1 MTTQNTTN
9 PPESSARYWRRVLR
23 PLFWWLL
30 LVLVL
35 FGIRTHQRLMEKTR
49 LNFTVTLG
57 GGQIS
62 LLDQAST
69 TFDGKP
75 LFSGEKIPLGNHQ
88 FIVTHPKGETY
99 TANLFIWYG
108 AHDLGT
114 IDLKR
119 TMGTLVV
126 TADPPADWLLIRGP
140 EWSVLLTNSAGLT
153 QSVPTDAYAVEVR
166 YPHWQKN
173 YSVGVFANQTAACPI
188 VPHFGGLKLDCN
200 QTDATFQLLGPD
212 GLFAAGGNLPATV
225 SGLPAGNY
233 KILAAH
239 HGHERT
245 DTLTV
250 KADRTNTS
258 QLGFEYGAVVF
269 ETAPA
274 QVSITSDDGRNWGET
289 PRILSELL
297 PGNWKFTLQ
306 RLGYQSVQVSLD
318 VAANETNMVS
328 TNLISET
335 YFHAMTVTRQ
345 SMANADY
352 DHALQSANDALAAKP
367 DDAEA
372 ITLQREATGLGLIKH
387 ATTLGQQ
394 GDYLGGHKKL
404 TQALQFLPDNAE
416 AQQLIANF
424 KQHEPEQIERLRVE
438 RLALPKKTFDAL
450 MASMGDTFS
459 FESHEL
465 TTSKSAA
472 ETQLA
477 IELELKTGQPGFQIL
492 RSDMTGEIFRIEAS
506 QDFLGGSRRCEIV
519 GGQSKNDE
527 TQIYFK
533 VVEMKKAA
541 FYNQPIGSM
550 WGALPTKYTLI
561 DPNQSPLDEKQKKQ
575 IADGVSNLMGRI
587 QMALGQTPPVTMQPP
602 AVPQ

>member
-1 MTTQNTTN
+1 MATQNTLT
-9 PPESSARYWRRVLR
+9 PPESRAHYWRRVLR

-35 FGIRTHQRLMEKTR
+35 YGIRTHQRLMEKTR

-57 GGQIS
+57 GGQMS
-62 LLDQAST
+62 MLDQAST

-75 LFSGEKIPLGNHQ
+75 LSSGEKIPLGNHQ
-88 FIVTHPKGETY
+88 FVVTHPKGVTY

-108 AHDLGT
+108 AHNLGT

-119 TMGTLVV
+119 TMGTLSVI
-126 TADPPADWLLIRGP
+126 ADPPADWLLIRGP
-140 EWSVLLTNSAGLT
+140 EWSVVLTNSAGLT
-153 QSVPTDAYAVEVR
+153 QSVPTDVYTVEVR

-173 YSVGVFANQTAACPI
+173 YSASVFANQTASCPI

-200 QTDATFQLLGPD
+200 QTDATFQVLGPD

-225 SGLPAGNY
+225 SGLPAGDY

-239 HGHERT
+239 HGHEHN

-250 KADRTNTS
+250 KADMTTTS
-258 QLGFEYGAVVF
+258 QLGFEYGTVVF

-289 PRILSELL
+289 PRTLSELL

-318 VAANETNMVS
+318 VAANQTNMVS

-335 YFHAMTVTRQ
+335 YFHAMSVTRQ
-345 SMANADY
+345 SMAEADY

-372 ITLQREATGLGLIKH
+372 ATLQREATGLGLIKH

-394 GDYLGGHKKL
+394 GDYIGGIKNLKR
-404 TQALQFLPDNAE
+404 ALQALPDNAE

-438 RLALPKKTFDAL
+438 RLALPKKTFDAM
-450 MASMGDTFS
+450 MANLPETFS

-465 TTSKSAA
+465 TTSKSAE
-472 ETQLA
+472 ETHLA
-477 IELELKTGQPGFQIL
+477 IELELKTGLPGFQIL
-492 RSDMTGEIFRIEAS
+492 RSAMTNEIFWISAS
-506 QDFLGGSRRCEIV
+506 QDFPGGSRRCEIV
-519 GGQSKNDE
+519 GGQSKDDE

-533 VVEMKKAA
+533 VVELKRSA
-541 FYNQPIGSM
+541 FYNQPIGVILHTM
-550 WGALPTKYTLI
+550 PTHYDLI
-561 DPNQSPLDEKQKKQ
+561 DSNQTPLNDKQKLQ
-575 IADGVSNLMGRI
+575 IDDGVSLVTGRI
-587 QMALGQTPPVTMQPP
+587 QMALGQTPPVTLQPP
-602 AVPQ
+602 VPP